1 VKPLEGLTILDLSR
15 VLACP
20 FASMILA
27 ELGARV
33 IKVEQPGSGDETR
46 TFEPQL
52 ARDSAYY
59 FACNRSKESIT
70 VNLRSDEGRK
80 LIRELAQRAD
90 VLVENFP
97 VGTLGRY
104 GLDFAALSALNPRL
118 IYVSC
123 TGFGQTGPYREKK
136 GYDTVFQ
143 AMGGIMSLTGERGG
157 GPVKPGLP
165 VADLSSGLWV
175 AISILAALAGRS
187 RTGKGCQIDFS
198 MLDGQV
204 ALLTLAAARY
214 FALGEVPPRLGTEH
228 PGRVPSATF
237 RSKDGKFAHI
247 TASDQHWAPLCKAL
261 GLEEWGAAFPQNE
274 TRVER
279 RDEVMQV
286 LTEKI
291 SRLTRAELIA
301 LLDATEWAQKDSTV
315 KVVFVRGNGPMFC
328 GGADLK
334 ERQGKSE
341 QWIRERRLKAFAAY
355 EALEALPMPC
365 IALAHGA
372 VIGSGVEIAAACDFI
387 VATPDVTF
395 RTPEAQRGT
404 VGATQRL
411 PRILGKRL
419 AKDMMFTGRA
429 LTAEEAREAS
439 LVARIVSDLEVAKR
453 EIAEAI
459 LKAPPLAMRL
469 GKRAIDRGIELDP
482 KGAREAEIEAIEE
495 QLAAGQWMGK
505 S

>member
-1 VKPLEGLTILDLSR
+1 MKPLEGITILDLSR

-33 IKVEQPGSGDETR
+33 IKVEQPGTGDETR
-46 TFEPQL
+46 SFEPQL

-59 FACNRSKESIT
+59 FVCNRSKESIT

-80 LIRELAQRAD
+80 LIRELAQKAD

-123 TGFGQTGPYREKK
+123 TGFGQTGPYKNKK

-165 VADLSSGLWV
+165 IADLTSGLWV
-175 AISILAALAGRS
+175 AIAILASLAGRS
-187 RTGKGCQIDFS
+187 RTDKGCQVDFS

-228 PGRVPSATF
+228 PGRVPSASF
-237 RSKDGKFAHI
+237 RCKDGKYAHI
-247 TASDQHWAPLCKAL
+247 TASDQHWTPLCKAL
-261 GLEEWGAAFPQNE
+261 GLEQWGASFPENL

-279 RDEVMQV
+279 RDEVMAK
-286 LTEKI
+286 LTERI
-291 SRLTRAELIA
+291 SAITRAELIA
-301 LLDATEWAQKDSTV
+301 KLDAVDVPIGPVNDVAEILADEH
-315 KVVFVRGNGPMFC
+315 VRARRLVGSFDYPDVGEFKALAIPYKFLGWDNPEIGPPPVL
-328 GGADLK
+328 GEHTDAVLAELGYSR
-334 ERQGKSE
+334 ERIAE
-341 QWIRERRLKAFAAY
+341 LRERR
-355 EALEALPMPC
+355 
-365 IALAHGA
+365 
-372 VIGSGVEIAAACDFI
+372 
-387 VATPDVTF
+387 
-395 RTPEAQRGT
+395 
-404 VGATQRL
+404 
-411 PRILGKRL
+411 
-419 AKDMMFTGRA
+419 
-429 LTAEEAREAS
+429 
-439 LVARIVSDLEVAKR
+439 
-453 EIAEAI
+453 AI
-459 LKAPPLAMRL
+459 
-469 GKRAIDRGIELDP
+469 
-482 KGAREAEIEAIEE
+482 
-495 QLAAGQWMGK
+495 
-505 S
+505 